1 MATLRDL
8 LTETSYKAVFNCLY
22 KNFYQNK
29 DYSKSDIVERDLA
42 YHKVVK
48 SLIRLPSNPKPN
60 LKIYLASIGA
70 DCDIDVCLLD
80 EIEDSLFSLD
90 FVAWED
96 IIDMEIFNTVK
107 ISYAESLA
115 YILWEITFWGFSQ
128 EQIKKQKQITIDAAN
143 EK

>member
-8 LTETSYKAVFNCLY
+8 LTETSYKAVFNSLY
-22 KNFYQNK
+22 KEFYQSK
-29 DYSKSDIVERDLA
+29 DYSKSDIVECDLA
-42 YHKVVK
+42 YHQVVK
-48 SLIRLPSNPKPN
+48 TLMALPSNPESN

-70 DCDIDVCLLD
+70 DCDIDVCLFD

-96 IIDMEIFNTVK
+96 IIDMEVFNSVK
-107 ISYAESLA
+107 ISYAESLSH
-115 YILWEITFWGFSQ
+115 ILWEITTWGFTQ
-128 EQIKKQKQITIDAAN
+128 EKIQKEKQKTIDAIN